1 MRKYMYLLSIILFAV
16 ASLLIFKGAEGF
28 RGGGGGGGGGHG
40 GGGGG
45 RGGGGHGG
53 RGGGGYGG
61 HGHGGHGGWGG
72 RGGRGWG
79 WGYYGG
85 GTGSTSYAVN
95 PLYLDYYGGYN
106 PNYYYLYDDADYL
119 LVKRPR
125 GDYILDL

>member
-1 MRKYMYLLSIILFAV
+1 MYLLSIIVFAIATLLLFRGV
-16 ASLLIFKGAEGF
+16 EGF
-28 RGGGGGGGGGHG
+28 RGGGGGHG

-45 RGGGGHGG
+45 HGGHGGHGGGGGHGG
-53 RGGGGYGG
+53 HGGHGRHGGWGHRGYGGYGG
-61 HGHGGHGGWGG
+61 G
-72 RGGRGWG
+72 
-79 WGYYGG
+79 
-85 GTGSTSYAVN
+85 GSTSYGVN

>member
-1 MRKYMYLLSIILFAV
+1 MRKYIYLLSIIVFAV
-16 ASLLIFKGAEGF
+16 VSLLLFRGLEGF
-28 RGGGGGGGGGHG
+28 RGGGGGGGHG

-45 RGGGGHGG
+45 RGGG
-53 RGGGGYGG
+53 RGGGGG
-61 HGHGGHGGWGG
+61 HGHGGHGRHGGWGG

-79 WGYYGG
+79 YYGG
-85 GTGSTSYAVN
+85 GGSTSYGVN

-106 PNYYYLYDDADYL
+106 PKYYYLYDDADYL

>member
-1 MRKYMYLLSIILFAV
+1 VFAV
-16 ASLLIFKGAEGF
+16 ISLLIFKGAEGF

-45 RGGGGHGG
+45 RGGG
-53 RGGGGYGG
+53 RGGGG
-61 HGHGGHGGWGG
+61 HGHGGYGRHGGWGG
-72 RGGRGWG
+72 RSGRG

-85 GTGSTSYAVN
+85 GGSTSYGVN

-106 PNYYYLYDDADYL
+106 PKYYYLYDDADYL

>member
-1 MRKYMYLLSIILFAV
+1 MYLLSFLVFAV
-16 ASLLIFKGAEGF
+16 VSVLLFSGVEGF
-28 RGGGGGGGGGHG
+28 RGGGGGGGGHG
-40 GGGGG
+40 GGGH
-45 RGGGGHGG
+45 GGGGHGG
-53 RGGGGYGG
+53 GGHGGGGHGGGG
-61 HGHGGHGGWGG
+61 HGHGGHGGRGGYGG
-72 RGGRGWG
+72 RGHG

-85 GTGSTSYAVN
+85 GFGSYAVN

>member
-1 MRKYMYLLSIILFAV
+1 MYLLSIIVFAV
-16 ASLLIFKGAEGF
+16 VSLLIFKGAEGF

>member
-1 MRKYMYLLSIILFAV
+1 MYLLSIIVFAV

-106 PNYYYLYDDADYL
+106 PNYYYLYDDANYL

>member
-1 MRKYMYLLSIILFAV
+1 MRKYIYLLSIIVFAV
-16 ASLLIFKGAEGF
+16 ISLLIFKGAEGF

-45 RGGGGHGG
+45 RGGG
-53 RGGGGYGG
+53 RGGGG
-61 HGHGGHGGWGG
+61 HGHGGYGRHGGWGG
-72 RGGRGWG
+72 RSGRG

-85 GTGSTSYAVN
+85 GGSTSYGVN

-106 PNYYYLYDDADYL
+106 PKYYYLYDDADYL

-125 GDYILDL
+125 GDYILNL

>member
-1 MRKYMYLLSIILFAV
+1 MYLLSIIIFAV
-16 ASLLIFKGAEGF
+16 ISLLMFRGAEGF
-28 RGGGGGGGGGHG
+28 RGGGGGGHG

-45 RGGGGHGG
+45 GGHGG
-53 RGGGGYGG
+53 R
-61 HGHGGHGGWGG
+61 
-72 RGGRGWG
+72 G

-85 GTGSTSYAVN
+85 GGSTSYGVN

-119 LVKRPR
+119 LVKRTR

>member
-1 MRKYMYLLSIILFAV
+1 MYLLSIIVFAV
-16 ASLLIFKGAEGF
+16 ISLLLFRGVEGF
-28 RGGGGGGGGGHG
+28 RGGGGGGGGHG
-40 GGGGG
+40 GGG
-45 RGGGGHGG
+45 

-61 HGHGGHGGWGG
+61 GGHGGHGGHGG
-72 RGGRGWG
+72 RGRGYGG
-79 WGYYGG
+79 WGYYGAG
-85 GTGSTSYAVN
+85 GSTSYAVN